1 MPRYE
6 LVEGTSSKFWD
17 IALAGAGFTVRFGR
31 IGTEGQTR
39 STSFPS
45 ATAAFV
51 EYEKLIKEKVKKG
64 YTEVAGSPDPSVAP
78 ASGAPSA
85 AAAAAPK
92 PAGLNTAAQNSAAPS
107 PATPKSA
114 APTSAAPP
122 GAEPGWID
130 AGNGYALGIRDER
143 VIARNSKG
151 KVLASVPKELKEG
164 EAFLQLAEALDLLEH
179 HAEECRDTVEM
190 WMLRSLPVP
199 RSVIVAVWPDPAWRR
214 LLENTVLVS
223 DTAAGILRGVDPD
236 KGLGVVTL
244 DGDTVWLDVQAAHL
258 PHPILLDELDDWRAL
273 LAEVKLTQGLSQL
286 FRETFA
292 KQASKGDSSAETTV
306 EEWSGAEFAMLAQAM
321 GVARKGGW
329 RVRGGAACCSTWEGG
344 RIVEA
349 RYDLGEGDP
358 MYETTTGSL
367 FWVDPEGATLRLTE
381 VGPVAWSEG
390 MRMASAIHQARKVET
405 KEDGADE

>member
-1 MPRYE
+1 MARYE
-6 LVEGTSSKFWD
+6 LIEGTSSKFWD

-45 ATAAFV
+45 AAAAYV
-51 EYEKLIKEKVKKG
+51 EYEKLVQEKLKKG
-64 YTEVAGSPDPSVAP
+64 YTEVAVSPDPSVLP
-78 ASGAPSA
+78 AATPNSS
-85 AAAAAPK
+85 APK
-92 PAGLNTAAQNSAAPS
+92 SATQAATQAATPKSATQA
-107 PATPKSA
+107 ATPKSA
-114 APTSAAPP
+114 AQGAPP
-122 GAEPGWID
+122 AGAEPGWID

-143 VIARNSKG
+143 VVARNSKG
-151 KVLASVPKELKEG
+151 KVLTSVPKELKEG
-164 EAFLQLAEALDLLEH
+164 EAFLQVSEALDLLAH

-214 LLENTVLVS
+214 LLENTVLVT
-223 DTAAGILRGVDPD
+223 DTAAGILRGVDPE

-244 DGDTVWLDVQAAHL
+244 DGDTVWIDVQAVHL

-273 LAEVKLTQGLSQL
+273 LAEGKLTQGLSQL

-292 KQASKGDSSAETTV
+292 KPAAKGDSTAETTV
-306 EEWSGAEFAMLAQAM
+306 EEWSGAEFALLAQAM

-329 RVRGGAACCSTWEGG
+329 RVRGGASCCSTWEGG

-381 VGPVAWSEG
+381 VGPIAWSEG

>member
-6 LVEGTSSKFWD
+6 LIEGTSSKFWD
-17 IALAGAGFTVRFGR
+17 IALAGAGFTVCFGR

-45 ATAAFV
+45 AAAAYV
-51 EYEKLIKEKVKKG
+51 EYEKLIKEKLKKG
-64 YTEVAGSPDPSVAP
+64 YTEVAVSPV
-78 ASGAPSA
+78 SA
-85 AAAAAPK
+85 AAATPK
-92 PAGLNTAAQNSAAPS
+92 STAQA
-107 PATPKSA
+107 ATPKSA
-114 APTSAAPP
+114 TQATPTSAAPVAAEP
-122 GAEPGWID
+122 RAEPGWID

-143 VIARNSKG
+143 VVARNSKG
-151 KVLASVPKELKEG
+151 KVLASVPKDLKEG
-164 EAFLQLAEALDLLEH
+164 EAFLQVSEALDLLEH

-244 DGDTVWLDVQAAHL
+244 DGDTVWLDVQTVHL

-273 LAEVKLTQGLSQL
+273 LAEGKLTQGLSQL

-292 KQASKGDSSAETTV
+292 KPASKGDSTAETTV

-329 RVRGGAACCSTWEGG
+329 RVRGGASCCSTWEGG

-349 RYDLGEGDP
+349 RFDLGEGDP

>member
-17 IALAGAGFTVRFGR
+17 IALAGVSFTVRFGR

-39 STSFPS
+39 TTTFPS
-45 ATAAFV
+45 AAAALV
-51 EYEKLIKEKVKKG
+51 EYEKLIQEKLKKG
-64 YTEVAGSPDPSVAP
+64 YREVAVPPDPSVSP
-78 ASGAPSA
+78 VSA
-85 AAAAAPK
+85 AAAPPKPAAAAPPKTAQAAAPK
-92 PAGLNTAAQNSAAPS
+92 PAAPEA
-107 PATPKSA
+107 ATPPA
-114 APTSAAPP
+114 

-143 VIARNSKG
+143 VVARNSKG
-151 KVLASVPKELKEG
+151 KVLGSVPKELKEG

-214 LLENTVLVS
+214 LLENTVLVT

-244 DGDTVWLDVQAAHL
+244 DGDTVWIDVQAVHL

-292 KQASKGDSSAETTV
+292 KPASKADSTADTTV

-367 FWVDPEGATLRLTE
+367 FWVDPEGATLRLDE

-390 MRMASAIHQARKVET
+390 MRMASAIHRQRKVET
-405 KEDGADE
+405 KEDGADD